1 MQFISFFILTLSNC
15 GTIFV
20 MGVLIMQELYFAHFQ
35 GGYSVYSV
43 PHNLFEI
50 NVLHGI
56 INSHQL
62 IELIL
67 FVVGQPHNCNCWQPG
82 NFSVLKKCNGK
93 LHCLIIELIFMK
105 KKM

>member
-1 MQFISFFILTLSNC
+1 MAYEQVILSSLLYCYSQAAESRVRLEHVLIIVTSNSCRQFISFFILTLSNC

-62 IELIL
+62 I
-67 FVVGQPHNCNCWQPG
+67 
-82 NFSVLKKCNGK
+82 
-93 LHCLIIELIFMK
+93 
-105 KKM
+105 